1 LTLGVTRSRFKHSIQ
16 LLGEVAMAKEKLI
29 TLGGIA
35 RGHAAEVER
44 VLAGIHGTSGQPLW
58 TADLRAVVRKDDPPE
73 ED

>member
-1 LTLGVTRSRFKHSIQ
+1 
-16 LLGEVAMAKEKLI
+16 MAKEKLI